1 MVVDWSALFSHYD
14 SQKSGLLTQ
23 VELRRMIEE
32 AGLSRVTD
40 AEVRFVMNN
49 IAAFKPTMTSSQ
61 LLQWGTQMLKMPQKR
76 LIQYS

>member
-1 MVVDWSALFSHYD
+1 
-14 SQKSGLLTQ
+14 
-23 VELRRMIEE
+23 
-32 AGLSRVTD
+32 
-40 AEVRFVMNN
+40 MNN